1 MSSLLTSA
9 PSEELG
15 VVNKR
20 ELARYLKTSV
30 VTIGNWIE
38 RYPDF
43 PILQPGT
50 NGRDY
55 KFNLRAVVDFL
66 TAQKE
71 AEARSAAERDEA
83 LAQLVLPLILD
94 QVEQPSSGSKLSTKD
109 QIEALKLAS
118 MRRQEAERLGQ
129 LVPVAEVSEALVAAL
144 ATYSRMQRAAVR
156 QAAADQNLPP
166 SVVRALEQRFADAQR
181 TFVREAGAYLTP
193 IEAEAAVAHG

>member
-1 MSSLLTSA
+1 L
-9 PSEELG
+9 ENRE

-38 RYPDF
+38 RYEAF

-55 KFNLRAVVDFL
+55 KFDLRAVVDFL
-66 TAQKE
+66 RAQKD
-71 AEARSAAERDEA
+71 AETRFAAERDEA
-83 LAQLVLPLILD
+83 LAQLVLPLVLEAID
-94 QVEQPSSGSKLSTKD
+94 PPPSNGLKLSTKD
-109 QIEALKLAS
+109 QIEALKLSS

-129 LVPVAEVSEALVAAL
+129 LVPVAEVSEALIAAL
-144 ATYSRMQRAAVR
+144 ATFSRMQRAAVR
-156 QAAADQNLPP
+156 QAAADQNLPH

-193 IEAEAAVAHG
+193 IEGEGALVDG